1 MRASIAVINP
11 SLIEGWSTTVE
22 EAKSLGVPLILS
34 DIPVHREQTQEAMFF
49 DPRSARSLAETM
61 LLATLSFNLQVRT
74 ELQRQATAK
83 TRYRLKTFA
92 DKFIEALSVTVQQVV

>member
-34 DIPVHREQTQEAMFF
+34 DIPVHREQNQEVMFF

-61 LLATLSFNLQVRT
+61 LLAISSSNLQVRT
-74 ELQRQATAK
+74 EL
-83 TRYRLKTFA
+83 
-92 DKFIEALSVTVQQVV
+92 